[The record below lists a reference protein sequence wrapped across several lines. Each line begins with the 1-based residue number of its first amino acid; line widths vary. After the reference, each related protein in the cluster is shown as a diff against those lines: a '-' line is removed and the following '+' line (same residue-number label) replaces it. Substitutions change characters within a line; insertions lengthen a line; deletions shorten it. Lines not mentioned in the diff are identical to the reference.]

1 MATRRNHS
9 NETVTAGKF
18 VALGQDAQD
27 LKARL
32 RRLNQLSQSSQN
44 SSLISGINGIISDNI
59 ITPSEKRQLADEWE
73 HIQAAYSNTVS
84 TVDSLGI
91 NPEEF
96 QAFKAAF
103 NQLKSVIEPLLKN
116 MAQSSNV
123 DGSLQGVIEAYN
135 SAATILQNYLTAYQN
150 GLTAS
155 ISDYRLAITMN
166 PAVPD
171 INDTIQ
177 FSASIYIQGVDKTS
191 ELMNEQGDV
200 DGLYPDLFDWLIEGT
215 KDDEG
220 YMQSAKGKRVIEIPA
235 SAFSSDNISVQFF
248 STITIG

>member
-1 MATRRNHS
+1 MATRRNHT

-18 VALGQDAQD
+18 VALGQQAQD
-27 LKARL
+27 LKEKL
-32 RRLNQLSQSSQN
+32 RRLNQIVQSSNN
-44 SSLISGINGIISDNI
+44 SSQISGINEIIGDNI
-59 ITPSEKRQLADEWE
+59 ITPSEKRQLASEWE
-73 HIQAAYSNTVS
+73 HIQSAYSNTVA
-84 TVDSLGI
+84 TVEQLGI
-91 NPEEF
+91 NPTEF
-96 QAFKAAF
+96 QSFKAAF
-103 NQLKSVIEPLLKN
+103 QQLKSAIEPLLKN
-116 MAQSSNV
+116 MAQSSNA
-123 DGSLQGVIEAYN
+123 DSSLQGIMEAYN
-135 SAATILQNYLTAYQN
+135 TAATILQNYLTAYQN

-215 KDDEG
+215 DDDEG
-220 YMQSAKGKRVIEIPA
+220 YMEQSKGKRVIEIPA
-235 SAFSSDNISVQFF
+235 SAFSTDNITVQFS
-248 STITIG
+248 STIVIG